1 MILAVLHEIEQD
13 DRLWRRQ
20 AKTPAQRRDQ
30 KQSLAHDMG
39 YATETK
45 EMDPE
50 ASLEVSKADDLD
62 SVNAP
67 KEVGGR
73 ITGKPTPGF
82 Y

>member
-1 MILAVLHEIEQD
+1 MAVLHEIEQD

-20 AKTPAQRRDQ
+20 AKTPVERRDP
-30 KQSLAHDMG
+30 KQSLEHDMG

-45 EMDPE
+45 EMDTD

-67 KEVGGR
+67 IEVGGR
-73 ITGKPTPGF
+73 VTGKPNPGF